1 MDELSVS
8 SHHQKEIDSNSWHS
22 KQPSDSLH
30 SIELSAVRNN
40 INLNNGD
47 IESSKL
53 SHDGGR
59 IDRIQLIT
67 STVQKDSKSDTT
79 TNPLNSISESID
91 IRVFSNLLDFFHLLL
106 IFLFI

>member
-30 SIELSAVRNN
+30 SIELSVRNN

-47 IESSKL
+47 IEK
-53 SHDGGR
+53 DGCR
-59 IDRIQLIT
+59 IDHIQLFT
-67 STVQKDSKSDTT
+67 STVRETNSSSVS
-79 TNPLNSISESID
+79 NPLNSQSGSKSIT
-91 IRVFSNLLDFFHLLL
+91 V
-106 IFLFI
+106 